1 MFKKLKSGAVVMTAC
16 VMLAGTV
23 FTTYGEPENGKEKYY
38 SYDVDENVKVTE
50 ENNYLTDN
58 NGYRCCELIS
68 LVDGK
73 YMCSDN
79 TGAIVKN
86 RWIDTLDGWMYFD
99 ANGYAMI
106 NQWFCSNGTWYY
118 LNGKGIMHTG
128 WLSYKNK
135 WYYMDATG
143 AMHTGW
149 LRNGDTC
156 YYLNASGEMVTGWVS
171 YGGKTYYMSAS
182 GAMKRKSWVKDGDTW
197 YYMDATGAMK
207 TGWLNYKNQHYYLKD
222 SGAMACNE
230 KITIGV
236 VEYTF
241 DAQGVRVAEKFLVDK
256 DTIEGD
262 EGLPNVDVIDIGTPD
277 DWAAAG
283 GHIGGEPAYV
293 ICKNPGNW
301 VLEANGLWWY
311 RHTDGT
317 YTQNNW
323 ELINNK
329 WYYFD
334 SKGYMFTGWLNKN
347 GTWYYMDETGAMK
360 TGWFKSGNALYYLK
374 NSGAM
379 ASNEKLNVNGAQYTF
394 EASGACVR

>member
-23 FTTYGEPENGKEKYY
+23 FTAYGEPENGKEKYY

-99 ANGYAMI
+99 ANGYAMT

-143 AMHTGW
+143 AMKKGW
-149 LRNGDTC
+149 LKYN
-156 YYLNASGEMVTGWVS
+156 NEW
-171 YGGKTYYMSAS
+171 
-182 GAMKRKSWVKDGDTW
+182 
-197 YYMDATGAMK
+197 
-207 TGWLNYKNQHYYLKD
+207 YYLKE
-222 SGAMACNE
+222 SGVMACNE

-241 DAQGVRVAEKFLVDK
+241 DAQGVKVAEKYLVDK

-262 EGLPNVDVIDIGTPD
+262 EGLPGDEGSIDIGTSD
-277 DWAAAG
+277 DWQAAG

-293 ICKNPGNW
+293 ICKNPGKW

-317 YTQNNW
+317 YTQSNW
-323 ELINNK
+323 EFINNK

-347 GTWYYMDETGAMK
+347 GTWYYMDSTGAMK

-394 EASGACVR
+394 DASGACVR